1 MFQSLRHKILLVV
14 TVCSLITLMGYFAV
28 YLLTL
33 EQHRSLERHRDLPV
47 VTIKW
52 FLLNNGVHRATWA
65 QHAWLDSGDAKFLKE
80 RDLVWKEE
88 ILPAFEQLG
97 LLYKKSRVWEGER
110 AVERRSFYDLR
121 LMILTLENLQQKAVK
136 TAPKRTAEEALLEWS
151 ASEWPLV
158 LKISR
163 QVEILVRWQTDF
175 AQQQASEIRGGLS
188 RLGIRIWIIASIVLM
203 LVLVLA
209 LFFAKRITAPLK
221 KLRAEFHQVINE
233 QFTEN
238 SNKSVSIKGVEDFAE
253 NEDEV
258 QKLTEVFQK
267 MESVIRERTEM
278 LETSNRQL
286 DQANRAKGMYL
297 TNMSHEL
304 RTPLNAIIGFT
315 EVLLESKGEEP
326 LSEYQ
331 IDRLD
336 RILKSGRHL
345 LELIN
350 SLLDLSK
357 IEAGQMEILQTNF
370 QLENLL
376 RDVME
381 WLEPLLQEK
390 SLQHELVFPENQQFT
405 LFSDSGKLRQVLI
418 NLLGNAI
425 KFTEPGGRIEIR
437 STQDESG
444 IYVAIQDSGC
454 GIAEE
459 QQQHI
464 FKVFHQVK
472 SSGIPPQKGTGL
484 GLALVQSLME
494 LLGGSVSLKS
504 TVGKGSTFTLH
515 LPKS

>member
-1 MFQSLRHKILLVV
+1 MGSLPPI
-14 TVCSLITLMGYFAV
+14 G
-28 YLLTL
+28 
-33 EQHRSLERHRDLPV
+33 
-47 VTIKW
+47 
-52 FLLNNGVHRATWA
+52 
-65 QHAWLDSGDAKFLKE
+65 KFL
-80 RDLVWKEE
+80 D
-88 ILPAFEQLG
+88 PFHG
-97 LLYKKSRVWEGER
+97 Y
-110 AVERRSFYDLR
+110 
-121 LMILTLENLQQKAVK
+121 
-136 TAPKRTAEEALLEWS
+136 
-151 ASEWPLV
+151 
-158 LKISR
+158 
-163 QVEILVRWQTDF
+163 
-175 AQQQASEIRGGLS
+175 
-188 RLGIRIWIIASIVLM
+188 
-203 LVLVLA
+203 LA
-209 LFFAKRITAPLK
+209 LVGSDDLNHLQLNVNGLQGQITIQFDELRIP
-221 KLRAEFHQVINE
+221 HI
-233 QFTEN
+233 
-238 SNKSVSIKGVEDFAE
+238 FAE

-357 IEAGQMEILQTNF
+357 IEAGQMEIQQTNF

-390 SLQHELVFPENQQFT
+390 TLQHELVFPENQQFT

>member
-1 MFQSLRHKILLVV
+1 MLF
-14 TVCSLITLMGYFAV
+14 
-28 YLLTL
+28 
-33 EQHRSLERHRDLPV
+33 RS
-47 VTIKW
+47 
-52 FLLNNGVHRATWA
+52 
-65 QHAWLDSGDAKFLKE
+65 
-80 RDLVWKEE
+80 
-88 ILPAFEQLG
+88 
-97 LLYKKSRVWEGER
+97 
-110 AVERRSFYDLR
+110 
-121 LMILTLENLQQKAVK
+121 
-136 TAPKRTAEEALLEWS
+136 
-151 ASEWPLV
+151 
-158 LKISR
+158 
-163 QVEILVRWQTDF
+163 
-175 AQQQASEIRGGLS
+175 GLS

-278 LETSNRQL
+278 LETSNRQP

-370 QLENLL
+370 KLENLL

-390 SLQHELVFPENQQFT
+390 TLQHELVFPENQQFT

-444 IYVAIQDSGC
+444 IYVAIQDSG
-454 GIAEE
+454 
-459 QQQHI
+459 
-464 FKVFHQVK
+464 
-472 SSGIPPQKGTGL
+472 
-484 GLALVQSLME
+484 
-494 LLGGSVSLKS
+494 
-504 TVGKGSTFTLH
+504 
-515 LPKS
+515 